1 MPVKKR
7 AMRGK
12 GKAAAV
18 NVGVPLVAKFESEL
32 ARKRFNDSFAER
44 NLWPERGFAYM
55 SSNTL
60 GYPEYIYSVI
70 FKNNWKN
77 FCQHPSA
84 AIVPLVREVYAN
96 FDVGNPNSV
105 YVRGKRVDIS
115 GAAINNVY
123 SLNDVE
129 DEYIEFSKRVHEN
142 QLSEIVK
149 EICVPGTEWIKSAR
163 GSRSLSRCNLKP
175 GPLIWNHFLKSR
187 LMPSTHDNTVNKDR
201 VILLFAIVMGRKIN
215 VGDVINEQIGVCAG
229 RQSGGLWFPSL
240 ITSLCLAQG
249 VEISSEEEKP
259 KVAQPITMTV
269 ITRLL
274 HDKPAIATA
283 KNPSPVPEA
292 CPPEHSNRASFD
304 AGSSLFQLEQRISQM
319 EVMQYESLQMMR
331 DFWKYERDKDLALQK
346 HFRSN
351 SKRFQSFPKFP
362 QHLCDSSAE
371 DSEPERDVTPEAVSS
386 SHSMDEAHDV
396 PTTAPT
402 TVRDKGKNSMA
413 KSVDKKSIL
422 RSAANWKWKH

>member
-12 GKAAAV
+12 GKAAAI
-18 NVGVPLVAKFESEL
+18 NVGFPMVAKFESEL
-32 ARKRFNDSFAER
+32 ARNRFNDSFAER

-77 FCQHPSA
+77 FCQHPSS
-84 AIVPLVREVYAN
+84 AIIPLVREFYAN
-96 FDVGNPNSV
+96 FDVGNPNLV

-123 SLNDVE
+123 RLNDVE
-129 DEYIEFSKRVHEN
+129 DEYIEFSKRVNEN

-163 GSRSLSRCNLKP
+163 G
-175 GPLIWNHFLKSR
+175 
-187 LMPSTHDNTVNKDR
+187 
-201 VILLFAIVMGRKIN
+201 
-215 VGDVINEQIGVCAG
+215 
-229 RQSGGLWFPSL
+229 QSGGLWFPSL

-249 VEISSEEEKP
+249 VEISSEEEKL
-259 KVAQPITMTV
+259 KAAQPITMTV

-283 KNPSPVPEA
+283 ENPSPVPEA

-304 AGSSLFQLEQRISQM
+304 AGSRFLQLEQ
-319 EVMQYESLQMMR
+319 
-331 DFWKYERDKDLALQK
+331 
-346 HFRSN
+346 
-351 SKRFQSFPKFP
+351 
-362 QHLCDSSAE
+362 
-371 DSEPERDVTPEAVSS
+371 
-386 SHSMDEAHDV
+386 
-396 PTTAPT
+396 
-402 TVRDKGKNSMA
+402 
-413 KSVDKKSIL
+413 
-422 RSAANWKWKH
+422 